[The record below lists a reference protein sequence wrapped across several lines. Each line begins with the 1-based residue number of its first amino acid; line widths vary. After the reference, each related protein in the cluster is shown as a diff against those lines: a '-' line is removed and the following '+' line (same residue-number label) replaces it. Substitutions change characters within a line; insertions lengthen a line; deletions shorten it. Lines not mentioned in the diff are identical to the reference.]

1 MRKARLLLAL
11 FFLALPDLV
20 LAQPSREALEEAR
33 RAGAASRAAAEAA
46 AREAEA
52 AAAEESG
59 LARQRVAMAA
69 RVQEAERALEA
80 ALHRKQNAE
89 AEAAA
94 AFNEAAAR
102 AASLAPMMPAM
113 RRLALWPAE
122 TLLAQPA
129 PPDEALRGL
138 LVLQGIA
145 RQIRAEVEVLHLVH
159 AEAERRNRIAT
170 AEASLVVA
178 AEAELRHA
186 AEALDAEIAE
196 TRLRQREAR
205 ATERAEA
212 QRAQEALARAND
224 LQEMLTALEREQ
236 ARQAAAAAQ
245 RARQEAQARA
255 RQEARQPRPATPVAT
270 PQPAPPVADQ
280 TRPAPVH
287 GRISIA
293 FGQRGEAGPAR
304 GVTFATAGGARVVSP
319 CTGRAVF
326 AGPFRRF
333 GQIIILECGP
343 GLHLVLAGFEALD
356 TEAGAALL
364 AGEALGRLSAGPDGR
379 GALYLELRRDGQVVD
394 PNPWL
399 GGAE

>member
-1 MRKARLLLAL
+1 MAKARLAFALLLLAL
-11 FFLALPDLV
+11 PSLT

-33 RAGAASRAAAEAA
+33 RAGAASHAAAEAA

-80 ALHRKQNAE
+80 AEQRQQRAE

-94 AFNEAAAR
+94 AYNEAASR
-102 AASLAPMMPAM
+102 AAALAPMMPAM

-138 LVLQGIA
+138 LVLQGMA
-145 RQIRAEVEVLHLVH
+145 RQIRAEVEVLHLAH
-159 AEAERRNRIAT
+159 AEAERRNRIAV
-170 AEASLVVA
+170 AEASMVAA

-186 AEALDAEIAE
+186 AEALDAEIAD
-196 TRLRQREAR
+196 TRLREREAR
-205 ATERAEA
+205 ATQRAEA

-224 LQEMLTALEREQ
+224 LAEMLTALEREQ
-236 ARQAAAAAQ
+236 ARQAA

-255 RQEARQPRPATPVAT
+255 REEARRPRPATPVAV
-270 PQPAPPVADQ
+270 PQALPPPAEMG
-280 TRPAPVH
+280 RPAPVH
-287 GRISIA
+287 GRVSIA
-293 FGQRGEAGPAR
+293 FGQRGEAGAAR
-304 GVTFATAGGARVVSP
+304 GVTFSAAGGARVVSP

-343 GLHLVLAGFEALD
+343 GLHLVLAGFDALD
-356 TEAGAALL
+356 TEAGAPLL
-364 AGEALGRLSAGPDGR
+364 AGEALGRLGVGEEGR
-379 GALYLELRRDGQVVD
+379 GALYLELRRNGQVVD
-394 PNPWL
+394 PMPWL

>member
-1 MRKARLLLAL
+1 LAKARLVLALLLLAL
-11 FFLALPDLV
+11 PGLAV
-20 LAQPSREALEEAR
+20 AQPSREALEEAR

-69 RVQEAERALEA
+69 RVQAAERALEA
-80 ALHRKQNAE
+80 AEQRKQA

-94 AFNEAAAR
+94 AAAYNEAASR
-102 AASLAPMMPAM
+102 AAVLAPMMPAM

-138 LVLQGIA
+138 LVLQGMA
-145 RQIRAEVEVLHLVH
+145 RQIRAEAEELRLAN
-159 AEAERRNRIAT
+159 AEAERRARIAA
-170 AEASLVVA
+170 AEATVVAA
-178 AEAELRHA
+178 AEAELRQA
-186 AEALDAEIAE
+186 ATALDEEIAE
-196 TRLRQREAR
+196 TRLREREAR
-205 ATERAEA
+205 ATQRAEA
-212 QRAQEALARAND
+212 ARAQEALARAND
-224 LQEMLTALEREQ
+224 LQDMLTALEREQ
-236 ARQAAAAAQ
+236 ARQAAQAA
-245 RARQEAQARA
+245 ARA
-255 RQEARQPRPATPVAT
+255 RREARQARPATPVVVPPIAA
-270 PQPAPPVADQ
+270 PDQP
-280 TRPAPVH
+280 RPAPVH
-287 GRISIA
+287 GRISLA

-343 GLHLVLAGFEALD
+343 GLHLVLAGFDALD

-364 AGEALGRLSAGPDGR
+364 AGEALGRLGAGADGR
-379 GALYLELRRDGQVVD
+379 GALYLELRRNGEVMD
-394 PNPWL
+394 PMPWL

>member
-1 MRKARLLLAL
+1 MAKARLVLALLLLAL
-11 FFLALPDLV
+11 PGLAV
-20 LAQPSREALEEAR
+20 AQPSREALEEAR

-69 RVQEAERALEA
+69 RVQAAERALEA
-80 ALHRKQNAE
+80 AEQRKQA

-94 AFNEAAAR
+94 AAAYNEAASR
-102 AASLAPMMPAM
+102 AAVLAPMMPAM

-138 LVLQGIA
+138 LVLQGMA
-145 RQIRAEVEVLHLVH
+145 RQIRAEAEELRLAN
-159 AEAERRNRIAT
+159 AEAERRARIAA
-170 AEASLVVA
+170 AEATVVAA
-178 AEAELRHA
+178 AEAELRQA
-186 AEALDAEIAE
+186 ATALDEEIAE
-196 TRLRQREAR
+196 TRLREREAR
-205 ATERAEA
+205 ATQRAEA
-212 QRAQEALARAND
+212 ARAQEALARAND
-224 LQEMLTALEREQ
+224 LQDMLTALEREQ
-236 ARQAAAAAQ
+236 ARQAAQAA
-245 RARQEAQARA
+245 ARA
-255 RQEARQPRPATPVAT
+255 RREARQARPATPVVVPPIAA
-270 PQPAPPVADQ
+270 PDQP
-280 TRPAPVH
+280 RPAPVH
-287 GRISIA
+287 GRISLA

-343 GLHLVLAGFEALD
+343 GLHLVLAGFDALD

-364 AGEALGRLSAGPDGR
+364 AGEALGRLGAGADGR
-379 GALYLELRRDGQVVD
+379 GALYLELRRNGEVMD
-394 PNPWL
+394 PMPWL

>member
-1 MRKARLLLAL
+1 LAKARVAFALFLLAL
-11 FFLALPDLV
+11 PGLA

-33 RAGAASRAAAEAA
+33 RVGAASRAAAEAA

-69 RVQEAERALEA
+69 RVQEAERALDEA
-80 ALHRKQNAE
+80 QQRQAAAAAAAAKAF
-89 AEAAA
+89 AEAA
-94 AFNEAAAR
+94 NRAAA
-102 AASLAPMMPAM
+102 LAPMMPAM
-113 RRLALWPAE
+113 RRLAIWPTE

-129 PPDEALRGL
+129 APEEALRGL
-138 LVLQGIA
+138 LVLQGMA
-145 RQIRAEVEVLHLVH
+145 RQIRAEAEDLRLAN
-159 AEAERRNRIAT
+159 AEAERRARIAS
-170 AEASLVVA
+170 AETIVVAA
-178 AEAELRHA
+178 AEAELRKA
-186 AEALDAEIAE
+186 ATALDEEITE
-196 TRLRQREAR
+196 TRLREREAR
-205 ATERAEA
+205 ATQRAEA

-236 ARQAAAAAQ
+236 ARQAALEAV

-255 RQEARQPRPATPVAT
+255 REEARQPRPTTPVVAA
-270 PQPAPPVADQ
+270 QPASPPPESA
-280 TRPAPVH
+280 RPAPVH
-287 GRISIA
+287 GRVSVA

-304 GVTFATAGGARVVSP
+304 GISFAAASGARVVSP

-333 GQIIILECGP
+333 GQIVILECGP
-343 GLHLVLAGFEALD
+343 GLHLVLAGFEQLD

-364 AGEALGRLSAGPDGR
+364 AGEALGRLGAGPDGR
-379 GALYLELRRDGQVVD
+379 AALYVELRRNGQVVD
-394 PNPWL
+394 PMPWL

>member
-1 MRKARLLLAL
+1 MARARAAFALFLLAL
-11 FFLALPDLV
+11 PGLA

-33 RAGAASRAAAEAA
+33 RTGAASRAASEAA

-69 RVQEAERALEA
+69 RVQEAERALEVA
-80 ALHRKQNAE
+80 EQRKQD

-94 AFNEAAAR
+94 AAAFAEAASR
-102 AASLAPMMPAM
+102 AAALAPMMPAM

-138 LVLQGIA
+138 LLLQGMA
-145 RQIRAEVEVLHLVH
+145 RQIRAEAEELRLAN
-159 AEAERRNRIAT
+159 AEAERRARIAG
-170 AEASLVVA
+170 AEAIVVAA
-178 AEAELRHA
+178 AEAELRQA
-186 AEALDAEIAE
+186 AAALDAEIAE
-196 TRLRQREAR
+196 TRLREREAR
-205 ATERAEA
+205 ATQRAEA
-212 QRAQEALARAND
+212 ARAQEALARAND

-236 ARQAAAAAQ
+236 ARQTALAAAQ
-245 RARQEAQARA
+245 AQR
-255 RQEARQPRPATPVAT
+255 EARQRRLGTPAVVPQVAAPV
-270 PQPAPPVADQ
+270 Q

-304 GVTFATAGGARVVSP
+304 GLTFSAAAGSRVVSP

-343 GLHLVLAGFEALD
+343 GLHLVLAGFDALD
-356 TEAGAALL
+356 TEAGATLL
-364 AGEALGRLSAGPDGR
+364 AGEALGRLGAGADGR
-379 GALYLELRRDGQVVD
+379 GALYLELRRNGQVVD
-394 PNPWL
+394 PMPWL
-399 GGAE
+399 GGAD

>member
-1 MRKARLLLAL
+1 MPKARLAFALLLLAL
-11 FFLALPDLV
+11 PSLT

-33 RAGAASRAAAEAA
+33 RTGAASRAAAEAA

-80 ALHRKQNAE
+80 AEQRKQG

-94 AFNEAAAR
+94 AAAYNEAASR
-102 AASLAPMMPAM
+102 AAALAPMMPAM

-138 LVLQGIA
+138 LVLQGMA
-145 RQIRAEVEVLHLVH
+145 RQIRAEAEELRLAN
-159 AEAERRNRIAT
+159 AEAERRARIAG
-170 AEASLVVA
+170 AEAIVVAA
-178 AEAELRHA
+178 AEAELRQA
-186 AEALDAEIAE
+186 AAALDAEIAE
-196 TRLRQREAR
+196 TRLREREAR
-205 ATERAEA
+205 ATQRAEA
-212 QRAQEALARAND
+212 ARAQEALARAND
-224 LQEMLTALEREQ
+224 LAEMLTALEREQ
-236 ARQAAAAAQ
+236 ARQVALAAAQ
-245 RARQEAQARA
+245 ARR
-255 RQEARQPRPATPVAT
+255 EARQRRPGTPAAVPQVA
-270 PQPAPPVADQ
+270 APDQ

-304 GVTFATAGGARVVSP
+304 GMTFSAAAGSRVVSP
-319 CTGRAVF
+319 CSGRAVF

-343 GLHLVLAGFEALD
+343 GLHLVLAGFDALD
-356 TEAGAALL
+356 TEAGATLL
-364 AGEALGRLSAGPDGR
+364 AGEALGRLGAGADGR
-379 GALYLELRRDGQVVD
+379 GALYLELRRNGQVVD
-394 PNPWL
+394 PVPWL
-399 GGAE
+399 GGAD

>member
-11 FFLALPDLV
+11 FFLALPELV

-80 ALHRKQNAE
+80 ALLRKQNAE

-138 LVLQGIA
+138 LVLQGMA
-145 RQIRAEVEVLHLVH
+145 RQIRAEIEVLHLAY
-159 AEAERRNRIAT
+159 AEAERRKRIAA
-170 AEASLVVA
+170 AEATVVAA
-178 AEAELRHA
+178 AEAELREA
-186 AEALDAEIAE
+186 ATALDAEITE
-196 TRLRQREAR
+196 TRLREGEAR
-205 ATERAEA
+205 ATQRAEA
-212 QRAQEALARAND
+212 ARAQEALARAND
-224 LQEMLTALEREQ
+224 LAEMLTALEREQ
-236 ARQAAAAAQ
+236 ARQAVAAAA

-255 RQEARQPRPATPVAT
+255 REEARRPRPAIPVAVPRALPT
-270 PQPAPPVADQ
+270 PAEMG
-280 TRPAPVH
+280 RPAPVH

-304 GVTFATAGGARVVSP
+304 GVTFSATAGARVVSP

-399 GGAE
+399 DGAE

>member
-1 MRKARLLLAL
+1 MAKARLAFALL
-11 FFLALPDLV
+11 FLALPGLA

-33 RAGAASRAAAEAA
+33 RTGAASRAAAEAA

-69 RVQEAERALEA
+69 RVQEAERALELA
-80 ALHRKQNAE
+80 GQRKQG

-94 AFNEAAAR
+94 AAAYNEAASR

-138 LVLQGIA
+138 LVLQGMA
-145 RQIRAEVEVLHLVH
+145 RQIRAEAEELRLAN
-159 AEAERRNRIAT
+159 AEAERRARIAT
-170 AEASLVVA
+170 AEAIVVAA
-178 AEAELRHA
+178 AEAELRQA
-186 AEALDAEIAE
+186 ATALDQEIAE
-196 TRLRQREAR
+196 TRLREREAR
-205 ATERAEA
+205 ATQRAEA
-212 QRAQEALARAND
+212 ARAQEALARATD
-224 LQEMLTALEREQ
+224 LQEMLAALEREQ
-236 ARQAAAAAQ
+236 ARQAAA
-245 RARQEAQARA
+245 RA
-255 RQEARQPRPATPVAT
+255 RQEARQARSATPVVV
-270 PQPAPPVADQ
+270 PQIAAPDQ
-280 TRPAPVH
+280 ARQAPVH
-287 GRISIA
+287 GRVSLA

-304 GVTFATAGGARVVSP
+304 GVTFSTAGGARVVSP

-343 GLHLVLAGFEALD
+343 GLHLVLAGFDALD
-356 TEAGAALL
+356 TEAGAPLL
-364 AGEALGRLSAGPDGR
+364 AGEALGRLGAGADGR
-379 GALYLELRRDGQVVD
+379 GALYVELRRNGQVVD
-394 PNPWL
+394 PIPWL
-399 GGAE
+399 GGAD

>member
-1 MRKARLLLAL
+1 LAKARAAFVLLLLAL
-11 FFLALPDLV
+11 PSLT

-33 RAGAASRAAAEAA
+33 RSGAASRAAAEAA

-80 ALHRKQNAE
+80 AEHRKQG

-94 AFNEAAAR
+94 ASAYNEAASR

-138 LVLQGIA
+138 LVLQGMA
-145 RQIRAEVEVLHLVH
+145 RQIRAEAEVLRLAN
-159 AEAERRNRIAT
+159 AEAERRARIAT
-170 AEASLVVA
+170 AEAIVVAA
-178 AEAELRHA
+178 AEAELRQA
-186 AEALDAEIAE
+186 ATALDQEIAE
-196 TRLRQREAR
+196 TRLRAREAR
-205 ATERAEA
+205 ATQRTEA
-212 QRAQEALARAND
+212 ARAQEALARAND
-224 LQEMLTALEREQ
+224 LQDMLAALEREQ
-236 ARQAAAAAQ
+236 ARQAAA
-245 RARQEAQARA
+245 RA
-255 RQEARQPRPATPVAT
+255 RQEARQARSATPVVV
-270 PQPAPPVADQ
+270 PQIAAPDQ
-280 TRPAPVH
+280 PRPTPVH
-287 GRISIA
+287 GRISLA

-304 GVTFATAGGARVVSP
+304 GVTFSTAGGARVVSP

-343 GLHLVLAGFEALD
+343 GLHLVLAGFDALD

-364 AGEALGRLSAGPDGR
+364 AGEALGRLGAGADGR
-379 GALYLELRRDGQVVD
+379 GSLYVELRRNGQVLD
-394 PNPWL
+394 PIPWL

>member
-1 MRKARLLLAL
+1 MAKARLAFAL
-11 FFLALPDLV
+11 VFLALPGLA

-33 RAGAASRAAAEAA
+33 RTGAASRAAAEAA

-80 ALHRKQNAE
+80 AEQRKQG

-94 AFNEAAAR
+94 AAAFGEAASR
-102 AASLAPMMPAM
+102 AAALAPMMPAM

-138 LVLQGIA
+138 LVLQGMA
-145 RQIRAEVEVLHLVH
+145 RQIRSEVEVLHLAH
-159 AEAERRNRIAT
+159 AEAERRNRIAA
-170 AEASLVVA
+170 AEAMIVAA
-178 AEAELRHA
+178 AEAELRQA
-186 AEALDAEIAE
+186 VRALDEEIAE
-196 TRLRQREAR
+196 TRLREREAR
-205 ATERAEA
+205 ATQRAEA
-212 QRAQEALARAND
+212 ARAQEALARAND
-224 LQEMLTALEREQ
+224 LQDMLAALEREQ
-236 ARQAAAAAQ
+236 ARQAALAA
-245 RARQEAQARA
+245 ARA
-255 RQEARQPRPATPVAT
+255 RQEARQARPATPVVV
-270 PQPAPPVADQ
+270 PQVAAPDQ
-280 TRPAPVH
+280 QRAAPVL
-287 GRISIA
+287 GQVSLA

-343 GLHLVLAGFEALD
+343 GLHLVLAGFDALD

-364 AGEALGRLSAGPDGR
+364 AGEALGRLGGGADGR
-379 GALYLELRRDGQVVD
+379 GALYLELRRNGQVMD
-394 PNPWL
+394 PIPWL

>member
-1 MRKARLLLAL
+1 LAKARAAFALLLLAL
-11 FFLALPDLV
+11 PSLT

-33 RAGAASRAAAEAA
+33 RTGAASRAAAEAA

-80 ALHRKQNAE
+80 AEQRKQGAE
-89 AEAAA
+89 AAAAA

-138 LVLQGIA
+138 LVLQGMA
-145 RQIRAEVEVLHLVH
+145 RQIRAEAEELRLAN
-159 AEAERRNRIAT
+159 AEAERRARIAN
-170 AEASLVVA
+170 AEAIVVAA
-178 AEAELRHA
+178 AEAELRQA
-186 AEALDAEIAE
+186 ATALDQEIAE
-196 TRLRQREAR
+196 TRLRAREAR
-205 ATERAEA
+205 ATQRAEA
-212 QRAQEALARAND
+212 ARAQEALARAND
-224 LQEMLTALEREQ
+224 LQDMLAALEREQ
-236 ARQAAAAAQ
+236 ARQAAA
-245 RARQEAQARA
+245 RA
-255 RQEARQPRPATPVAT
+255 RQEARHARSATPVVV
-270 PQPAPPVADQ
+270 PQIAAPDQ
-280 TRPAPVH
+280 PRPAPVH
-287 GRISIA
+287 GRISLA

-304 GVTFATAGGARVVSP
+304 GVTFSTAGGARVVSP

-343 GLHLVLAGFEALD
+343 GLHLVLAGFDALD

-364 AGEALGRLSAGPDGR
+364 AGEALGRLGGGADGR
-379 GALYLELRRDGQVVD
+379 GALYVELRRNGQVVD
-394 PNPWL
+394 PIPWL

>member
-1 MRKARLLLAL
+1 LAKARAAFALLLLAL
-11 FFLALPDLV
+11 PSLT

-33 RAGAASRAAAEAA
+33 RTGAASRAAAEAA

-80 ALHRKQNAE
+80 AEQRKQGAE
-89 AEAAA
+89 AAAAA

-138 LVLQGIA
+138 LVLQGMA
-145 RQIRAEVEVLHLVH
+145 RQIRAEAEELRLAN
-159 AEAERRNRIAT
+159 AEAERRARIAN
-170 AEASLVVA
+170 AEAIVVAA
-178 AEAELRHA
+178 AEAELRQA
-186 AEALDAEIAE
+186 ATALDQEIAE
-196 TRLRQREAR
+196 TRLREREAR
-205 ATERAEA
+205 ATQRAEA
-212 QRAQEALARAND
+212 ARAQEALARAND
-224 LQEMLTALEREQ
+224 LQDMLAALEREQ
-236 ARQAAAAAQ
+236 ARQAAA
-245 RARQEAQARA
+245 RA
-255 RQEARQPRPATPVAT
+255 RQEARQARSATPVVV
-270 PQPAPPVADQ
+270 PQIAAPDQ
-280 TRPAPVH
+280 PRPAPVH
-287 GRISIA
+287 GRISLA

-304 GVTFATAGGARVVSP
+304 GVTFSTAGGARVVSP

-343 GLHLVLAGFEALD
+343 GLHLVLAGFDALD

-364 AGEALGRLSAGPDGR
+364 AGEALGRLGGGADGR
-379 GALYLELRRDGQVVD
+379 GALYVELRRNGQVVD
-394 PNPWL
+394 PIPWL

>member
-1 MRKARLLLAL
+1 LAKARLVLTLLLLAL
-11 FFLALPDLV
+11 PGLAM
-20 LAQPSREALEEAR
+20 AQPSREALEEAR

-69 RVQEAERALEA
+69 RVQAAERALEA
-80 ALHRKQNAE
+80 AEQRKQA

-94 AFNEAAAR
+94 AAAYNEAASR
-102 AASLAPMMPAM
+102 AAVLAPMMPAM

-138 LVLQGIA
+138 LVLQGMA
-145 RQIRAEVEVLHLVH
+145 RQIRAEAEELRLAN
-159 AEAERRNRIAT
+159 AEAERRARIAA
-170 AEASLVVA
+170 AEATVVAA
-178 AEAELRHA
+178 AEAELRQA
-186 AEALDAEIAE
+186 ATALDEEIAE
-196 TRLRQREAR
+196 TRLREREAR
-205 ATERAEA
+205 ATQRAEA
-212 QRAQEALARAND
+212 ARAQEALARAND
-224 LQEMLTALEREQ
+224 LQDMLTALEREQ
-236 ARQAAAAAQ
+236 ARQAAQAA
-245 RARQEAQARA
+245 ARA
-255 RQEARQPRPATPVAT
+255 RREARQARPATPVVVPPIAA
-270 PQPAPPVADQ
+270 PDQP
-280 TRPAPVH
+280 RPAPVH
-287 GRISIA
+287 GRISLA

-343 GLHLVLAGFEALD
+343 GLHLVLAGFDALD

-364 AGEALGRLSAGPDGR
+364 AGEALGRLGAGADGR
-379 GALYLELRRDGQVVD
+379 GALYLELRRNGEVMD
-394 PNPWL
+394 PMPWL

>member
-1 MRKARLLLAL
+1 MAKARVAFALFLLAL
-11 FFLALPDLV
+11 PGLA
-20 LAQPSREALEEAR
+20 LAQPSREALEESR
-33 RAGAASRAAAEAA
+33 RIGAASRAAAEAA

-80 ALHRKQNAE
+80 AEQRKQRAE
-89 AEAAA
+89 SEAVTAY
-94 AFNEAAAR
+94 NEAASR
-102 AASLAPMMPAM
+102 AAALAPMMPAM

-138 LVLQGIA
+138 LVLQGMA
-145 RQIRAEVEVLHLVH
+145 RQIRTEVEVLHLAH
-159 AEAERRNRIAT
+159 AEAERRKRIAA
-170 AEASLVVA
+170 AEASMVAA

-186 AEALDAEIAE
+186 AEALDAEITE
-196 TRLRQREAR
+196 TRLREHGAR
-205 ATERAEA
+205 ATQRAEA

-224 LQEMLTALEREQ
+224 LAEMLTALEREQ
-236 ARQAAAAAQ
+236 ARQAVAAAA

-255 RQEARQPRPATPVAT
+255 REEARRPRPATPVAVPQALPT
-270 PQPAPPVADQ
+270 PAELG
-280 TRPAPVH
+280 RPAPVH

-304 GVTFATAGGARVVSP
+304 GVTFSATAGARVVSP

-343 GLHLVLAGFEALD
+343 GLHVVLAGFEALD

-364 AGEALGRLSAGPDGR
+364 AGEALGRLGDGADGR
-379 GALYLELRRDGQVVD
+379 SVLYMELRRNGRVVD
-394 PNPWL
+394 PVPWL

>member
-1 MRKARLLLAL
+1 LARARAAFALFLLAL
-11 FFLALPDLV
+11 PGLA
-20 LAQPSREALEEAR
+20 LAQPSREALDEAR
-33 RAGAASRAAAEAA
+33 RTGAASRAAAEAA

-69 RVQEAERALEA
+69 RVQEAERALEVA
-80 ALHRKQNAE
+80 EQRKQD

-94 AFNEAAAR
+94 AAAFAEAASR
-102 AASLAPMMPAM
+102 AAALAPMMPAM

-138 LVLQGIA
+138 LLLQGMA
-145 RQIRAEVEVLHLVH
+145 RQIRAEAEELRLAN
-159 AEAERRNRIAT
+159 AEAERRARNAG
-170 AEASLVVA
+170 AEAIVVAA
-178 AEAELRHA
+178 AEAELRQA
-186 AEALDAEIAE
+186 AAALDAEIAE
-196 TRLRQREAR
+196 TRLREREAR
-205 ATERAEA
+205 ATQRAEA
-212 QRAQEALARAND
+212 ARAQEALARAND

-236 ARQAAAAAQ
+236 ARQTALAAAQ
-245 RARQEAQARA
+245 AQR
-255 RQEARQPRPATPVAT
+255 EARQRRLGTPAVVPQVAAPV
-270 PQPAPPVADQ
+270 Q

-304 GVTFATAGGARVVSP
+304 GLTFSAAAGSRVVSP

-343 GLHLVLAGFEALD
+343 GLHLVLAGFDTLD
-356 TEAGAALL
+356 TEAGATLL
-364 AGEALGRLSAGPDGR
+364 AGEALGRLGAGPDGR
-379 GALYLELRRDGQVVD
+379 GALYLELRRNGQVVD
-394 PNPWL
+394 PMPWL
-399 GGAE
+399 GGAD

>member
-1 MRKARLLLAL
+1 MAKARAAFALFLLAL
-11 FFLALPDLV
+11 PGLA

-69 RVQEAERALEA
+69 RVQQAERALEKA
-80 ALHRKQNAE
+80 EQRKQSVE

-94 AFNEAAAR
+94 AFGEAGSRAAA
-102 AASLAPMMPAM
+102 LAPMMPAM

-138 LVLQGIA
+138 LVLQGMA
-145 RQIRAEVEVLHLVH
+145 RQIRAEAEELRLAN
-159 AEAERRNRIAT
+159 AEAERRARIAR
-170 AEASLVVA
+170 AEAIVVA
-178 AEAELRHA
+178 AAEVELRQA
-186 AEALDAEIAE
+186 AAALDAEIAE
-196 TRLRQREAR
+196 TRLREREAR
-205 ATERAEA
+205 AAQRAEA
-212 QRAQEALARAND
+212 ARAQQALARAND
-224 LQEMLTALEREQ
+224 LAEMLTALEREQ
-236 ARQAAAAAQ
+236 ARQAALAV
-245 RARQEAQARA
+245 ARA
-255 RQEARQPRPATPVAT
+255 RQEARQSRPATPVAT

-280 TRPAPVH
+280 IRPAPVH

-394 PNPWL
+394 PSPWL

>member
-1 MRKARLLLAL
+1 LARARIAFALFLLAL
-11 FFLALPDLV
+11 PSLT

-46 AREAEA
+46 ARDAEA

-69 RVQEAERALEA
+69 RVQEAERALEVA
-80 ALHRKQNAE
+80 AQRKQGAE
-89 AEAAA
+89 VAAA
-94 AFNEAAAR
+94 AAYNEAASR

-129 PPDEALRGL
+129 APDEALRGL
-138 LVLQGIA
+138 LVLQGMA
-145 RQIRAEVEVLHLVH
+145 RQIRAEAEELRLAN
-159 AEAERRNRIAT
+159 AEAERRARIAT
-170 AEASLVVA
+170 AEAIVVAA
-178 AEAELRHA
+178 AEAELRQA
-186 AEALDAEIAE
+186 ATALDQEIAE
-196 TRLRQREAR
+196 TRLREREAR
-205 ATERAEA
+205 ATQRAEA
-212 QRAQEALARAND
+212 ARAQEALARAND
-224 LQEMLTALEREQ
+224 LQEMLAALEREQ
-236 ARQAAAAAQ
+236 ARQAAAK
-245 RARQEAQARA
+245 A
-255 RQEARQPRPATPVAT
+255 RQEARQARSATPVVV
-270 PQPAPPVADQ
+270 PQSVAPDQ
-280 TRPAPVH
+280 ARPAPVH
-287 GRISIA
+287 GRVSLA

-304 GVTFATAGGARVVSP
+304 GVTFSTAGGARVVSP

-343 GLHLVLAGFEALD
+343 GLHLVLAGFDALD

-364 AGEALGRLSAGPDGR
+364 AGEALGRLGAGADGR
-379 GALYLELRRDGQVVD
+379 GALYVELRRNGQVVD
-394 PNPWL
+394 PIPWL

>member
-1 MRKARLLLAL
+1 MAKARAAFALFLLAL
-11 FFLALPDLV
+11 PGLAV
-20 LAQPSREALEEAR
+20 AQPSREALEEAR
-33 RAGAASRAAAEAA
+33 RTTAASRAAAEAA

-80 ALHRKQNAE
+80 AEQNKQLAE
-89 AEAAA
+89 REATKAYREAALR
-94 AFNEAAAR
+94 AAA
-102 AASLAPMMPAM
+102 LAPMMPAM

-138 LVLQGIA
+138 LVLQGLA
-145 RQIRAEVEVLHLVH
+145 RQLRAEAEELRLAN
-159 AEAERRNRIAT
+159 AEAERRARLAA
-170 AEASLVVA
+170 AEAVVVA
-178 AEAELRHA
+178 TAEAELRQA
-186 AEALDAEIAE
+186 AAALDAEIAQ
-196 TRLRQREAR
+196 TRLREREAR
-205 ATERAEA
+205 ATQRAEA
-212 QRAQEALARAND
+212 ARAQEALARAND

-236 ARQAAAAAQ
+236 ARQAAMTAA
-245 RARQEAQARA
+245 RLRQEAQARA
-255 RQEARQPRPATPVAT
+255 RQDARQPRPASAVAT
-270 PQPAPPVADQ
+270 PQVAAPALDHP
-280 TRPAPVH
+280 RPAPVH

-293 FGQRGEAGPAR
+293 FGQRGEVGPAR
-304 GVTFATAGGARVVSP
+304 GITFSAVAGARVVSP
-319 CTGRAVF
+319 CAGRAVF

-364 AGEALGRLSAGPDGR
+364 AGEALGRLGAGPDGR
-379 GALYLELRRDGQVVD
+379 GTLYVELRRDGQVLD
-394 PNPWL
+394 PMPWL
-399 GGAE
+399 SGVE